1 MGITLF
7 TDGDR
12 KYYRV
17 TKAWNGKEHQVYVR
31 IGKSEKRALKEA
43 EKVDADLE
51 QRRNAFHES
60 QKLSGDG
67 LIHEDGKIIGL
78 QLQTR
83 LRDGRKPCTEFKIR
97 IKEPK
102 KAAKFKSVSVT
113 AYGLE
118 AAFKVAL
125 ARVCELRDISPTGIA
140 YEKMLGTFPKY
151 QEEYIHLSGEEPEG
165 INDANLIASPTTSAV
180 DQPEKNAGFLDQL
193 KGSLQDFLRSRAVP
207 GRKK

>member
-31 IGKSEKRALKEA
+31 IGKSDKKALKEA
-43 EKVDADLE
+43 EKVDSDLE
-51 QRRNAFHES
+51 QRRKAFHES
-60 QKLSGDG
+60 QKLSGEG
-67 LIHEDGKIIGL
+67 LVHEDGKIIGL

-83 LRDGRKPCTEFKIR
+83 VREGRKPCTEFKIR

-102 KAAKFKSVSVT
+102 KPARFKSVSVN

-118 AAFKVAL
+118 AAFKEAL
-125 ARVCELRDISPTGIA
+125 KKICELRDITPSGIA
-140 YEKMLGTFPKY
+140 YEKLLATYVKY
-151 QEEYIHLSGEEPEG
+151 EEEYASLNGE
-165 INDANLIASPTTSAV
+165 SAV
-180 DQPEKNAGFLDQL
+180 AGAAPKAAAVKADDDKNAGFLDQL
-193 KGSLQDFLRSRAVP
+193 KGSLQDFLRNRTVP